1 MSKDFNES
9 LRDLELAHCAADEA
23 AQLAEH
29 HHLSLELAQRI
40 VDMARSIDQAY
51 AIAELMR

>member
-23 AQLAEH
+23 ARLAEH
-29 HHLSLELAQRI
+29 HHMSLELAQRI
-40 VDMARSIDQAY
+40 IEMARSIDQAY